1 MRENYYRYGIKVWWL
16 DADEPEIKPF
26 DHELVRYHLGT
37 GYGSGLYLS
46 LDAPAGLLRR
56 HALSR
61 RRRCGSLSRSAWAG
75 SQRFGAAVWSGD
87 IASTF
92 EVLRTQVAAGLNI
105 AMSGIPWWTTDIGGF
120 HGGDVNSP
128 YFRELIVRWFQYG
141 VFCPLFRLHGVRSP
155 GAVDLGGPNE
165 IWSFGEEAFG
175 IISHL
180 LFLREKLKP
189 YLMVQMKAA
198 HLKGLPPMRPLFVDF
213 PGDAVAWKIS
223 DQFMLGPDLLVA
235 PVLDEGVH
243 GRTVYLPPGENW
255 VDAWDGIT
263 YQGGAWVEISA
274 PLDRVPA
281 FWRKG
286 SQYAFSF

>member
-1 MRENYYRYGIKVWWL
+1 
-16 DADEPEIKPF
+16 
-26 DHELVRYHLGT
+26 
-37 GYGSGLYLS
+37 
-46 LDAPAGLLRR
+46 
-56 HALSR
+56 
-61 RRRCGSLSRSAWAG
+61 
-75 SQRFGAAVWSGD
+75 
-87 IASTF
+87 
-92 EVLRTQVAAGLNI
+92 LRTQVAAGLNI

-155 GAVDLGGPNE
+155 GAVDSGGPNE

-243 GRTVYLPPGENW
+243 GRTVYLPPGESW